1 MSILNFHQLRLMKLW
16 KGNFLKKFKKFSMK
30 KKLFSRKFVIKKKF
44 RKILEMKMKKKTD
57 NLNEI
62 NSKRRQN
69 SCNENK

>member
-44 RKILEMKMKKKTD
+44 RKILEMKMKKK
-57 NLNEI
+57 N
-62 NSKRRQN
+62 
-69 SCNENK
+69 

>member
-62 NSKRRQN
+62 DSKRRQN